1 MLLKLKGSTGEE
13 LLLLS
18 VLGGLGVRAAVE
30 RELDRRALLGAQR
43 ERTPLRAR
51 APMTAAP
58 WRGPRRVA

>member
-1 MLLKLKGSTGEE
+1 MFLELKRSTGEE

-30 RELDRRALLGAQR
+30 RELDCRALLGARR
-43 ERTPLRAR
+43 ERPPRAR
-51 APMTAAP
+51 APMIAAQ